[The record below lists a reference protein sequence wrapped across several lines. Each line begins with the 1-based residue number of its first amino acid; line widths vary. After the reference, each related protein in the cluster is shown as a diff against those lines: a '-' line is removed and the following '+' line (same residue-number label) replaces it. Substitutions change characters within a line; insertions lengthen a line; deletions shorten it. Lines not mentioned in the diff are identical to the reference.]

1 MIITMTRM
9 FIPLYVWLCPHNVAR
24 YVSAGWIGIPDT
36 TMGVLFLFHILSQ
49 MIVLLMQRKY
59 GAAFFVPKFLRSPRY
74 DYYRRVPDE
83 VTVREISN
91 DSNVVARAV
100 EQNIIVVDCENDD
113 DDEEESDDDDVSSK
127 LVSTSRQGVYCTW
140 YLFLISFSML
150 SRENQLHH

>member
-1 MIITMTRM
+1 MDRNAR
-9 FIPLYVWLCPHNVAR
+9 HNNGCLVF
-24 YVSAGWIGIPDT
+24 VSHLVSDDCSFDATKIRC
-36 TMGVLFLFHILSQ
+36 S
-49 MIVLLMQRKY
+49 
-59 GAAFFVPKFLRSPRY
+59 FFVPKFLRSPRY

-83 VTVREISN
+83 VAVREISN

-113 DDEEESDDDDVSSK
+113 EEEEEESDDDDVSSK